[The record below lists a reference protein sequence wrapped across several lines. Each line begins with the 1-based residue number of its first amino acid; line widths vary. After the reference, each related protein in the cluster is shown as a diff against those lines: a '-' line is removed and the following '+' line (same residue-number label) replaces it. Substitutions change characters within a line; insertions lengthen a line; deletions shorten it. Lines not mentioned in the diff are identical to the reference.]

1 MTRKFVFGSMML
13 AALAVALPCDKTLA
27 AEEPKPAAPAAA
39 APAAAPAPV
48 PAAVPV
54 AAAAPTAP
62 MVGEA
67 KILFDDKAKND
78 GELLFTF
85 TPGGGQ
91 AKQVRVT
98 IANKMN
104 KDDAARDSAKE
115 LSVALGAG
123 YKVDRYDPDKIK
135 IEGKDK
141 AVFSLTIS
149 SLTANG
155 LSVRIK

>member
-1 MTRKFVFGSMML
+1 MTKKFASGLVIL
-13 AALAVALPCDKTLA
+13 AALAMALPYDTTLA
-27 AEEPKPAAPAAA
+27 AEEPKPTA
-39 APAAAPAPV
+39 APAAAPASI
-48 PAAVPV
+48 PAA
-54 AAAAPTAP
+54 P
-62 MVGEA
+62 MAGEV
-67 KILFDDKAKND
+67 KVLFDDKAKND

-85 TPGGGQ
+85 TPGGGE
-91 AKQVRVT
+91 AKQIRVT

-104 KDDAARDSAKE
+104 KDDAARDAAKE

>member
-1 MTRKFVFGSMML
+1 MTKTFVCGSMIL
-13 AALAVALPCDKTLA
+13 ATLVVALPYNTTVA
-27 AEEPKPAAPAAA
+27 AEDPKPAAPAAA
-39 APAAAPAPV
+39 AV
-48 PAAVPV
+48 PA
-54 AAAAPTAP
+54 AP

-85 TPGGGQ
+85 TPGGGE
-91 AKQVRVT
+91 AKQIKVT

-104 KDDAARDSAKE
+104 KDDAARDAAKE
-115 LSVALGAG
+115 LTVALGAG